1 MNWLMAV
8 LWFSGGI
15 LAASLAARERIRKA
29 GDLEFVRGWAAAQ
42 KARDEQDPEVR
53 RV

>member
-8 LWFSGGI
+8 LWFVGGVA
-15 LAASLAARERIRKA
+15 AASLAARERVRRV
-29 GDLEFVRGWAAAQ
+29 GDLEFVRGWSAAQ

-53 RV
+53 NV